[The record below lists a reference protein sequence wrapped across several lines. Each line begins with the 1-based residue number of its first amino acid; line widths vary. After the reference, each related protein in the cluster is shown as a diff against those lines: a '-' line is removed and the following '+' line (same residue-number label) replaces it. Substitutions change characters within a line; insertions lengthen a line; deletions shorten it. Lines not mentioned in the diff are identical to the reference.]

1 MSVYPRWRV
10 RFDPPHEACIIPG
23 LTRASLLGNIRRD
36 IKILN
41 DPTNGQSCWQDPLT
55 GVMMLRPNVF
65 TERGPEAFT
74 ALSQWRHQVGF
85 WRESRRAMDS
95 LATGGT
101 VVTPSVISLTRPS
114 DSSGPMALEPLTG
127 VTLAA
132 ISLASELQNDT
143 LIPAFESNFTFPEDA
158 GFVIHARL
166 HTDSARRNRNW
177 FAVAWGRYYL
187 HVSPLGKVRLYRWAG
202 ATTVE
207 PTLVYEKELFN
218 PAGVAGIDHAFF
230 VIPIPG
236 RGLAVY
242 HSLSSTTLTP
252 TLSSGDATAPVGY
265 LFDVPTEEVTSGED
279 SYFRINTASKVTIY
293 LSKSQMV
300 GHDVAFARITYPTR
314 GAFAGELFDLERAR
328 TAAPDALGVQALPT
342 HPAIAGYITKSLLGP
357 DPTAAWTTANQQARF
372 GVVINRI
379 DEYHTPFVYSTY
391 VDWAPI
397 RDLRDP
403 GIVEMDAVEMLA
415 HTQEDT
421 GRWEGKA
428 VVRAWS
434 DAAKRLIE
442 RGDAYHIVER
452 QDTEGGAWV
461 VEYGGIARVESGA
474 SAHIIN
480 GRFEYQATWTLGDMT
495 TRLREASCLWKTAFD
510 DLTLQEASNT
520 VLQALG
526 EPVLT
531 SAPARFSSVRIP
543 ATRNNESNW
552 QNGPKVGDDGY
563 EILRRFLALGRQSVK
578 EPRLVHT
585 WGSVATGTG
594 GRWDI
599 EDKPR
604 LTDAGNTWSLT
615 DKITEEDIPARRVG
629 IRRDQN
635 DPTQLFSFSPVP
647 PGATILQVFGVQGT
661 QPSSAQFLPGKPIRN
676 HAGLNTP
683 ASLEYL
689 GRTVTSYPLIS
700 GVGDPGILDRIARAV
715 YDLSCRWKNNLTVEL
730 TRYVSG
736 LRPAV
741 QISGIRYETY
751 SEAESAYVMRELQ
764 WRDNPAEESTRH
776 HLWVRR
782 RRIIQTH
789 CEIAANVYLDL
800 STQWESGIDD

>member
-10 RFDPPHEACIIPG
+10 RFDPPHEACIVPG
-23 LTRASLLGNIRRD
+23 LTRASLLSNIRRD
-36 IKILN
+36 VKILN

-55 GVMMLRPNVF
+55 GVMMLRPNIF
-65 TERGPEAFT
+65 TERAPEAFT
-74 ALSQWRHQVGF
+74 KLDQWRHQEGF
-85 WRESRRAMDS
+85 WRESRRALDTLS
-95 LATGGT
+95 TGT
-101 VVTPSVISLTRPS
+101 TITPSVISLSRPS
-114 DSSGPMALEPLTG
+114 DASGPMALNSLTD

-132 ISLASELQNDT
+132 VSLASQLQNDV
-143 LIPAFESNFTFPEDA
+143 LIPALESNFTLPEDA

-202 ATTVE
+202 DTTVA
-207 PTLVYEKELFN
+207 PTLVYEKELFS
-218 PAGVAGIDHAFF
+218 PSGVSGIDHAFF

-252 TLSSGDATAPVGY
+252 TLSSGDATAPVGF
-265 LFDVPTEEVTSGED
+265 LFDVPTEEVENEAGN
-279 SYFRINTASKVTIY
+279 YFRINIASKVTIY
-293 LSKSQMV
+293 LSKSPMV
-300 GHDVAFARITYPTR
+300 GHDIAFARITYPTR

-328 TAAPDALGVQALPT
+328 GSSPDVLNVQVLPT
-342 HPAIAGYITKSLLGP
+342 RPGVAGYITKSLLGP
-357 DPTAAWTTANQQARF
+357 DPTAAWTTASKQARF
-372 GVVINRI
+372 GVVLDRV

-391 VDWAPI
+391 LAWAPI
-397 RDLRDP
+397 RDLRSP
-403 GIVEMDAVEMLA
+403 GIVEMDAVELLA

-434 DAAKRLIE
+434 TSAKRLIE

-452 QDTEGGAWV
+452 QDAEGGAWS
-461 VEYGGIARVESGA
+461 VEYGGIARVEPNA

-480 GRFEYQATWTLGDMT
+480 GRFEYQATWSLGDMT
-495 TRLREASCLWKTAFD
+495 TRLKEASCLWKTAFD
-510 DLTLQEASNT
+510 DLTLRAGADT

-526 EPVLT
+526 EPILT

-543 ATRNNESNW
+543 ATKNNENNW
-552 QNGPKVGDDGY
+552 QNGPKVGEDGY
-563 EILRRFLALGRQSVK
+563 EIIRRFLAFGRRK
-578 EPRLVHT
+578 ETEPRLVHT
-585 WGSVATGTG
+585 WGDVTTGTG

-604 LTDAGNTWSLT
+604 LTGDESTWSLT
-615 DKITEEDIPARRVG
+615 DKITEEDLPARRVG
-629 IRRDQN
+629 IRRDK
-635 DPTQLFSFSPVP
+635 DDASQLFTFSPVP
-647 PGATILQVFGVQGT
+647 PGATILQVFGVQGS
-661 QPSSAQFLPGKPIRN
+661 QPSSAQFLPGKDIRN

-700 GVGDPGILDRIARAV
+700 GVGDPAILDRIARAV
-715 YDLSCRWKNNLTVEL
+715 YDLSCRWKSNLTVEL
-730 TRYVSG
+730 TRYVPALG
-736 LRPAV
+736 PAV
-741 QISGIRYETY
+741 RVSGIRYEVY
-751 SEAESAYVMRELQ
+751 SEAESAWVMRELQ
-764 WRDNPAEESTRH
+764 WRDNPASEETRH
-776 HLWVRR
+776 YLWVRR
-782 RRIIQTH
+782 RRIVQTH
-789 CEIAANVYLDL
+789 CQIPAAVFLDL